1 MKKKLLKELEKF
13 VEREIQ
19 RHEEFYEGEFRYMCC
34 LKEKGV
40 ISNYTWKDIESG
52 EKIPN
57 VPVLYFLV
65 QSTNRG
71 RKHIVSLSQNPRT
84 GKFAIWCG
92 DKELKER
99 FGISDY
105 CNFWKNNRKCKH
117 TAWVLYFLRE
127 ALRIPRDSWKE
138 DVEKFIDILSQ
149 QKPTATTTSSR
160 TEEVEKIL
168 ATSLPTLIVGPTG
181 SGKTHT
187 VLKVLLQKQ
196 KAGELEFCVINFTSG
211 MEDTDLLAKFVPTSD
226 GKWEVRDGELWGA
239 FKEAQNLPDGKRYV
253 IVLEELTRA
262 TPKALNI
269 LVKAMDGVGKS
280 YRLQN
285 FVTGEEIAVPKK
297 KLQFIGLAN
306 LGASYSG
313 TEELD
318 PALMRRFLICRFWDY
333 DTATERE
340 ILLKLGL
347 DEAEADKLQRFV
359 QSQRD
364 SYRRGQF
371 PYPIDTGTFRS
382 WVELK
387 ISSGMS
393 WWESFEFTC
402 LYRIVDRDTQGFPD
416 EVQVQ
421 ALKELMEDLSLE

>member
-13 VEREIQ
+13 VDREIQ
-19 RHEEFYEGEFRYMCC
+19 RHEEYYEGEIRYMCH
-34 LKEKGV
+34 LKERGV
-40 ISNYTWKDIESG
+40 INNYTWKDIESG
-52 EKIPN
+52 EKFPN

-65 QSTNRG
+65 QSADRE
-71 RKHIVSLSQNPRT
+71 RKHVVSLSQNPRT
-84 GKFAIWCG
+84 GKFVIWCG

-127 ALRIPRDSWKE
+127 ALQTGNHWRE
-138 DVEKFIDILSQ
+138 DVEKFIDTLTQ
-149 QKPTATTTSSR
+149 QKQPTASATSSR
-160 TEEVEKIL
+160 VEEVEKIL
-168 ATSLPTLIVGPTG
+168 ATGLPALIVGPTG
-181 SGKTHT
+181 SSKTYS
-187 VLKVLLQKQ
+187 VLKTLLQKQ
-196 KAGELEFCVINFTSG
+196 KAGELEFSVINFTSG
-211 MEDTDLLAKFVPTSD
+211 MEDTDLLAKFVPTPD
-226 GKWEVRDGELWGA
+226 GKWEVRDGELWRA

-262 TPKALNI
+262 TSKALNI
-269 LVKAMDGVGKS
+269 LVKALDGVGRN

-285 FVTGEEIAVPKK
+285 FVTGEELVVPKS

-333 DTATERE
+333 DTVTERE
-340 ILLKLGL
+340 LLVKLGL

-371 PYPIDTGTFRS
+371 PYPIDTGTLRS

-387 ISSGMS
+387 VSSNIS

-402 LYRIVDRDTQGFPD
+402 LYRIVDRDAQGFPD